1 MINLLQHAQDVM
13 AGKTTIDNPR
23 SPRWPAVRDAY
34 LKEHPACAVS
44 GRTDHLNVHHIKPFH
59 LFPALELD
67 PSNFITLYE
76 GPGVNYHLL
85 FGHLGDFHSYNSNV
99 VSDSVE
105 WKHKIGTFAGD
116 AHGQYRHYPEG
127 NCFQS

>member
-44 GRTDHLNVHHIKPFH
+44 GRT
-59 LFPALELD
+59 
-67 PSNFITLYE
+67 E
-76 GPGVNYHLL
+76 GPSLWHMVEFLGKTRTLDRIGRAQKLL
-85 FGHLGDFHSYNSNV
+85 GGLHV
-99 VSDSVE
+99 
-105 WKHKIGTFAGD
+105 
-116 AHGQYRHYPEG
+116 
-127 NCFQS
+127 